1 MDSYNKQQYNWIIGY
16 NTQAERKHIL
26 KTCREHNAIATREEQ
41 AGDENV
47 GEELVYI
54 SETCFTKP
62 YKKGVLAGMS
72 KAITFGHGGGKCPTR
87 IFFVNRHL
95 TITEYTKAISNRIRF
110 PIVPAIDDDSGKYIY
125 IRQEEIKQI
134 EQMYKFKVQQIFE
147 SIKANSDN
155 HDDDVCPTCCQGDYK
170 KYMPCSLPPDCPGCY
185 KWVCTRCGILDDL
198 NDAEANGYYCVH
210 CYRPELI
217 HIDGDIHGDSDD
229 DSKLETID
237 YNGLDFI
244 P

>member
-1 MDSYNKQQYNWIIGY
+1 MDSYNWIIGY
-16 NTQAERKHIL
+16 NTQAERKQIL

-41 AGDENV
+41 VGDENV

-72 KAITFGHGGGKCPTR
+72 KAITFGHGGGMCPTR

-95 TITEYTKAISNRIRF
+95 TITEYTKAISNRIR
-110 PIVPAIDDDSGKYIY
+110 VRMPAIDVDSDDDSPSRSTSLTRHFHLLRK
-125 IRQEEIKQI
+125 RQEDIKHI

-170 KYMPCSLPPDCPGCY
+170 KYMPCSLPPDCEICY
-185 KWVCTRCGILDDL
+185 KWVCIG
-198 NDAEANGYYCVH
+198 
-210 CYRPELI
+210 
-217 HIDGDIHGDSDD
+217 
-229 DSKLETID
+229 
-237 YNGLDFI
+237 
-244 P
+244 